1 MPRYTLHS
9 KTKIKICFSQVVT
22 KQQKVVIITILKEK
36 KIKAILKYLPK
47 KVINYKEISEIR
59 QKYKKG

>member
-47 KVINYKEISEIR
+47 GYKLQRNLGDWTKI
-59 QKYKKG
+59 